1 MIRILPPFS
10 FWKKLSTSQ
19 LYIRV
24 AVGMMLLFSAVTPVA
39 AQNISGQWIGRFTSE
54 EDPGG
59 GGTDYVLEIE
69 SNGGQLSGYSYTYF
83 SIAGK
88 RYFVICRLKGNY
100 DKGSKSLV
108 ISEVETVKTN
118 TPPDFENCHQ
128 SHQLTYL
135 KQKDK
140 ETLVGKWKPTEK
152 GSTCGK
158 GFTELER
165 KALVKENASK
175 NIEETKKTPVQQ
187 STLAKKDVAQTK
199 PKTPAT
205 SPIKKTTPNDTKVAS
220 KPSVPAQKAIVKNTV
235 PKSAPTNPST
245 EPKTIIT
252 EEPPVAIPPKVAQ
265 QSVKDNYNE
274 KKNIDKSALPAESG
288 KAKNMSDNTKE
299 KLAKR
304 TYQVIKVIEVSQP
317 NIKVDIYDNGQVDG
331 DVVSI
336 YLNDKQLVSSK
347 MLTAQPITLQI
358 KIDDQEEIY
367 DLIMYA
373 ESLGSIPPNTA
384 LMIVTTPTQRYEINI
399 SSNEQTSGAIR
410 FKFKK

>member
-1 MIRILPPFS
+1 MPKGQVHIKLLVALFLFS
-10 FWKKLSTSQ
+10 ISTST
-19 LYIRV
+19 V
-24 AVGMMLLFSAVTPVA
+24 
-39 AQNISGQWIGRFTSE
+39 AQNISGQWIGKFTSE
-54 EDPGG
+54 EDPRG

-69 SNGGQLSGYSYTYF
+69 AAGNQLSGYSYTYF

-108 ISEVETVKTN
+108 VNEVETIKTN
-118 TPPDFENCHQ
+118 TPPDFDNCHQ

-140 ETLVGKWKPTEK
+140 ETLVGKWKPSEK

-165 KALVKENASK
+165 KALIKEAPIK
-175 NIEETKKTPVQQ
+175 MDE
-187 STLAKKDVAQTK
+187 AKKANPEIKSNSTQKGLPQTSTK
-199 PKTPAT
+199 PKPSTT
-205 SPIKKTTPNDTKVAS
+205 TPIKTPPLASNQKKATTPKKIVPQNPTVAS
-220 KPSVPAQKAIVKNTV
+220 KPTV
-235 PKSAPTNPST
+235 NNNPPKT
-245 EPKTIIT
+245 EPKPVTV
-252 EEPPVAIPPKVAQ
+252 EEPVGQAPPKVAQ
-265 QSVKDNYNE
+265 QTVKDNNAD
-274 KKNIDKSALPAESG
+274 KKNSDKSALHTESA
-288 KAKNMSDNTKE
+288 KAKSMSDNAKE

-304 TYQVIKVIEVSQP
+304 TYQVIKVIEVSHP
-317 NIKVDIYDNGQVDG
+317 SIKVDIYDNGQVDG
-331 DVVSI
+331 DIVSI
-336 YLNDKQLVSSK
+336 YLNEKQLIASK

-358 KIDDQEEIY
+358 NVDEKEDVY

>member
-1 MIRILPPFS
+1 MNRLLPHFTFRDQLPSKQLFTFLVIS
-10 FWKKLSTSQ
+10 AALFFCSTMKVSGQQ
-19 LYIRV
+19 L
-24 AVGMMLLFSAVTPVA
+24 
-39 AQNISGQWIGRFTSE
+39 SGQWIGKFTSA

-69 SNGGQLSGYSYTYF
+69 ANGSQLSGYSYTYF

-88 RYFVICRLKGNY
+88 RYFVICRLTGSY
-100 DKGSKSLV
+100 DKASKSMV
-108 ISEVETVKTN
+108 INEVQTVKTN

-140 ETLVGKWKPTEK
+140 ESLVGKWKPTEK

-165 KALVKENASK
+165 KVLIKENAK
-175 NIEETKKTPVQQ
+175 KDTEQAKKEIIKQNLPAKKTTTQPAPKTQPATAIKKTP
-187 STLAKKDVAQTK
+187 
-199 PKTPAT
+199 P
-205 SPIKKTTPNDTKVAS
+205 VAS
-220 KPSVPAQKAIVKNTV
+220 KPLPKTSNPAQKPVVKNET
-235 PKSAPTNPST
+235 PINPPKTKETEEKSAST
-245 EPKTIIT
+245 
-252 EEPPVAIPPKVAQ
+252 PPKIAQ
-265 QSVKDNYNE
+265 QTLKDNFSE
-274 KKNIDKSALPAESG
+274 KKKSDKTALPIESN
-288 KAKNMSDNTKE
+288 KAKNISENTKD
-299 KLAKR
+299 KLSKR
-304 TYQVIKVIEVSQP
+304 TYQVIKIIEVTQP
-317 NIKVDIYDNGQVDG
+317 NIKVDIYDNGQIDG

-336 YLNDKQLVSSK
+336 YLNEKQLVSSK

-358 KIDDQEEIY
+358 KVDENEDVY

-373 ESLGSIPPNTA
+373 ESLGTIPPNTA
-384 LMIVTTPTQRYEINI
+384 LMIVTTATQRYEINI

>member
-1 MIRILPPFS
+1 MIRILPLFS
-10 FWKKLSTSQ
+10 FWNDISNRQ
-19 LYIRV
+19 LYTRILV
-24 AVGMMLLFSAVTPVA
+24 VVLLLFAAATPLA
-39 AQNISGQWIGRFTSE
+39 AQNISGQWIGKFTSE

-88 RYFVICRLKGNY
+88 RYFVICRLKGSY
-100 DKGSKSLV
+100 DKGSKSMV
-108 ISEVETVKTN
+108 INEVETVKTN

-140 ETLVGKWKPTEK
+140 ESLVGKWKPSEK

-165 KALVKENASK
+165 KALVKEKSSK
-175 NIEETKKTPVQQ
+175 PEEETKKAAVQRSTP
-187 STLAKKDVAQTK
+187 AKKEVIQVK
-199 PKTPAT
+199 PTPPST
-205 SPIKKTTPNDTKVAS
+205 TTIKKTAPTANQAS
-220 KPSVPAQKAIVKNTV
+220 PKKPVPSNKTIVKNT
-235 PKSAPTNPST
+235 PPTT
-245 EPKTIIT
+245 EPKKITT
-252 EEPPVAIPPKVAQ
+252 EEPPASTPPKVAQ
-265 QSVKDNYNE
+265 QTVKENFNE
-274 KKNIDKSALPAESG
+274 KKNSEKSALHIESS

-299 KLAKR
+299 KMAKR
-304 TYQVIKVIEVSQP
+304 TYQVIKVIEVSEP
-317 NIKVDIYDNGQVDG
+317 SVKVDIYDNGQVDG

-336 YLNDKQLVSSK
+336 YLNEKQLVSSK
-347 MLTAQPITLQI
+347 MLTAQPISLQI
-358 KIDDQEEIY
+358 QVEDKEEVY

>member
-1 MIRILPPFS
+1 LIRDLPLFS
-10 FWKKLSTSQ
+10 FWNQFSNRQ
-19 LYIRV
+19 LYTRV
-24 AVGMMLLFSAVTPVA
+24 LVVAILLLSATSPLL
-39 AQNISGQWIGRFTSE
+39 AQNISGQWIGKFTSE

-100 DKGSKSLV
+100 DKGSKSMV
-108 ISEVETVKTN
+108 INEVETVKTN

-140 ETLVGKWKPTEK
+140 ESLVGKWKPAEK

-165 KALVKENASK
+165 KALIKEKPSK
-175 NIEETKKTPVQQ
+175 TEEENKNVSSQKSTP
-187 STLAKKDVAQTK
+187 SKKDVIQSK
-199 PKTPAT
+199 PNPLT
-205 SPIKKTTPNDTKVAS
+205 SSIKKTSPNTVKSTPNTIT
-220 KPSVPAQKAIVKNTV
+220 PSQKAIVKNV
-235 PKSAPTNPST
+235 PPKS
-245 EPKTIIT
+245 EPKKINTD
-252 EEPPVAIPPKVAQ
+252 EPTVSTPPKVAQ
-265 QSVKDNYNE
+265 QTVKDNFSE
-274 KKNIDKSALPAESG
+274 KKNTDKSALPLEST

-299 KLAKR
+299 KMAKR

-317 NIKVDIYDNGQVDG
+317 TVKVDIYDNGQVDG

-336 YLNDKQLVSSK
+336 YLNEKQLVSSK
-347 MLTAQPITLQI
+347 MLTAQPISLQI
-358 KIDDQEEIY
+358 QVDDKEEVY

>member
-1 MIRILPPFS
+1 MIRILPLFS
-10 FWKKLSTSQ
+10 FWNKASNAQ

-24 AVGMMLLFSAVTPVA
+24 VVGVILLFSVLTPVA

-108 ISEVETVKTN
+108 INEVETVKTN

-140 ETLVGKWKPTEK
+140 ESLVGKWKPAEK

-165 KALVKENASK
+165 KALVKESTSK
-175 NIEETKKTPVQQ
+175 NVEEIKKATVQQ
-187 STLAKKDVAQTK
+187 STPIKKDFAQTK
-199 PKTPAT
+199 PKPPAAST
-205 SPIKKTTPNDTKVAS
+205 IKKTTPNATTLAPKTTV
-220 KPSVPAQKAIVKNTV
+220 PSQKAIVKNTTPKPV
-235 PKSAPTNPST
+235 PVNPKA

-252 EEPPVAIPPKVAQ
+252 DEPPVALPPKVAQ

-304 TYQVIKVIEVSQP
+304 TYQVIKVIEVSQS

-336 YLNDKQLVSSK
+336 YLNEKQLVSSK
-347 MLTAQPITLQI
+347 MLTAKPITLEI
-358 KIDDQEEIY
+358 NVDNQEEIY

>member
-1 MIRILPPFS
+1 MIRILPLFS
-10 FWKKLSTSQ
+10 FWKQFSNTQ
-19 LYIRV
+19 LYTRV
-24 AVGMMLLFSAVTPVA
+24 LVVGLLLFSAVTPLA
-39 AQNISGQWIGRFTSE
+39 AQNISGQWIGKFTSE

-88 RYFVICRLKGNY
+88 RYFVICRLKGSY
-100 DKGSKSLV
+100 DKGSKSMV
-108 ISEVETVKTN
+108 INEVETVKTN

-140 ETLVGKWKPTEK
+140 ESLIGKWKPAEK

-165 KALVKENASK
+165 KALVKEK
-175 NIEETKKTPVQQ
+175 TTKTEEETKKASVQKSTP
-187 STLAKKDVAQTK
+187 AKKEVVQAK
-199 PKTPAT
+199 PNPPAT
-205 SPIKKTTPNDTKVAS
+205 SPIKKTSPTTVQTAPK
-220 KPSVPAQKAIVKNTV
+220 KPATTQKTIEKNTP
-235 PKSAPTNPST
+235 PKAETKN
-245 EPKTIIT
+245 IIT
-252 EEPPVAIPPKVAQ
+252 EEPPVSAPPKVAQ

-274 KKNIDKSALPAESG
+274 KKNSDKSALPIESA
-288 KAKNMSDNTKE
+288 KAKNMSDNAKE
-299 KLAKR
+299 KMSKR
-304 TYQVIKVIEVSQP
+304 TYQVIKVIEVTQP
-317 NIKVDIYDNGQVDG
+317 TIKVDIYDNGQVDG

-336 YLNDKQLVSSK
+336 YLNEKQLVSSK

-358 KIDDQEEIY
+358 QVDDKEEIY

>member
-24 AVGMMLLFSAVTPVA
+24 AVGVMLLFSVVTPVA

-108 ISEVETVKTN
+108 ISEIETVKTN

-140 ETLVGKWKPTEK
+140 ESLVGKWKPTEK

-165 KALVKENASK
+165 KTLIKESTSKITEEANKNAVK
-175 NIEETKKTPVQQ
+175 Q
-187 STLAKKDVAQTK
+187 STPSKTEVAQTK

-205 SPIKKTTPNDTKVAS
+205 STIKKTTPTTT
-220 KPSVPAQKAIVKNTV
+220 KPSPKPPVVTQKIIEKSTP
-235 PKSAPTNPST
+235 PKLAPTNPKV
-245 EPKTIIT
+245 EPKNIIK
-252 EEPPVAIPPKVAQ
+252 EESQVSTPPKVAQ
-265 QSVKDNYNE
+265 QTVKDNYNE

-304 TYQVIKVIEVSQP
+304 TYQVIKVIEVSQS

-336 YLNDKQLVSSK
+336 YLNEKQLVSSK

-358 KIDDQEEIY
+358 KVDNQEEIY

>member
-1 MIRILPPFS
+1 MIRILPLFS
-10 FWKKLSTSQ
+10 FWNKSSNAHR
-19 LYIRV
+19 YIRV
-24 AVGMMLLFSAVTPVA
+24 LVAVMLLFFALTPVA

-88 RYFVICRLKGNY
+88 RYFVICRLKGSY

-108 ISEVETVKTN
+108 INEVETVKTN

-140 ETLVGKWKPTEK
+140 ESLVGKWKPAEK

-165 KALVKENASK
+165 KALVKENTSK
-175 NIEETKKTPVQQ
+175 DAEDTKKGTVKQLPP
-187 STLAKKDVAQTK
+187 AKKDVAQTK
-199 PKTPAT
+199 PKTPAAT
-205 SPIKKTTPNDTKVAS
+205 TIKKTVPNSTQPSTKPPVAT
-220 KPSVPAQKAIVKNTV
+220 QKAIVKNTPQKTV
-235 PKSAPTNPST
+235 PTSPKT
-245 EPKTIIT
+245 EPKTFIT
-252 EEPPVAIPPKVAQ
+252 EEPPLTSSPKAAQ
-265 QSVKDNYNE
+265 QTVKDNYNE

-304 TYQVIKVIEVSQP
+304 TYQVIKVIEVNQP

-336 YLNDKQLVSSK
+336 YLNEKQLVSSK

-358 KIDDQEEIY
+358 KVDDQEEIY

>member
-1 MIRILPPFS
+1 LLGGQFS
-10 FWKKLSTSQ
+10 
-19 LYIRV
+19 YVI
-24 AVGMMLLFSAVTPVA
+24 
-39 AQNISGQWIGRFTSE
+39 AQNISGQWIGKFTSE
-54 EDPGG
+54 ENPGG

-69 SNGGQLSGYSYTYF
+69 SNGTQLSGYSYTYF
-83 SIAGK
+83 SLAGK
-88 RYFVICRLKGNY
+88 RYFVICRLKGTY
-100 DKGSKSLV
+100 DKGSKSME
-108 ISEVETVKTN
+108 IREIETIKTN

-140 ETLVGKWKPTEK
+140 ETLIGKWKPSEK

-165 KALVKENASK
+165 KALVKENNNKSTTENNPAASK
-175 NIEETKKTPVQQ
+175 VTNPVKKPLTKT
-187 STLAKKDVAQTK
+187 
-199 PKTPAT
+199 T
-205 SPIKKTTPNDTKVAS
+205 SPKNNTTAPQVKTLPTPKQQPS
-220 KPSVPAQKAIVKNTV
+220 KPSVTTSKPVIKK
-235 PKSAPTNPST
+235 PTIAV
-245 EPKTIIT
+245 EPKIIQEDET
-252 EEPPVAIPPKVAQ
+252 LVTPPKIGQ
-265 QSVKDNYNE
+265 QSVRENLNE
-274 KKNIDKSALPAESG
+274 KKNSEKSALPVESA
-288 KAKNMSDNTKE
+288 KAKNLSENTKD

-304 TYQVIKVIEVSQP
+304 TYQVIKLIEVSQS
-317 NIKVDIYDNGQVDG
+317 NIKVDIYDNGQIDG

-336 YLNDKQLVSSK
+336 YLNEKQLVSSK

-358 KIDDQEEIY
+358 KVDENEDVY

>member
-1 MIRILPPFS
+1 LIRLLPF
-10 FWKKLSTSQ
+10 FTFKERQLSKQ
-19 LYIRV
+19 LFTTLGFAV
-24 AVGMMLLFSAVTPVA
+24 ALLFCSNFKAD
-39 AQNISGQWIGRFTSE
+39 AQQLSGQWIGKFTSAD
-54 EDPGG
+54 DPGAS
-59 GGTDYVLEIE
+59 GTDYVLEIE
-69 SNGGQLSGYSYTYF
+69 ANGNQLSGYSYTYF

-88 RYFVICRLKGNY
+88 RYFVICRLKGTY
-100 DKGSKSLV
+100 DKGSKSMV
-108 ISEVETVKTN
+108 INEVETVKTN

-140 ETLVGKWKPTEK
+140 ESLVGKWKPTEK

-165 KALVKENASK
+165 KALIKENARKDS
-175 NIEETKKTPVQQ
+175 EQTKKEIVKQNLPE
-187 STLAKKDVAQTK
+187 KKTINQPS
-199 PKTPAT
+199 PKTQP
-205 SPIKKTTPNDTKVAS
+205 SNSFNKTPSSAS
-220 KPSVPAQKAIVKNTV
+220 KPLPKENNPIQKPIAKNT
-235 PKSAPTNPST
+235 TPST
-245 EPKTIIT
+245 PPKAA
-252 EEPPVAIPPKVAQ
+252 EVEDAAPSIPPKVAQ
-265 QSVKDNYNE
+265 QSVKDNFNE
-274 KKNIDKSALPAESG
+274 KKNTDKSALPVESG
-288 KAKNMSDNTKE
+288 KAKNIPDNTKD
-299 KLAKR
+299 KLSKR
-304 TYQVIKVIEVSQP
+304 TYQVIKVIEVTQP

-336 YLNDKQLVSSK
+336 YLNEKQLVSSK

-358 KIDDQEEIY
+358 KVDENEDVY

-410 FKFKK
+410 FKMKK

>member
-1 MIRILPPFS
+1 MLFVICLLGGQ
-10 FWKKLSTSQ
+10 LSYVS
-19 LYIRV
+19 
-24 AVGMMLLFSAVTPVA
+24 
-39 AQNISGQWIGRFTSE
+39 AQNISGQWIGKFTSE
-54 EDPGG
+54 DDPGG
-59 GGTDYVLEIE
+59 SGTDYVLEIE
-69 SNGGQLSGYSYTYF
+69 SNGNQLSGYSYTYF
-83 SIAGK
+83 SLAGK
-88 RYFVICRLKGNY
+88 RYFVICRLKGTY
-100 DKGSKSLV
+100 DKGSKSME
-108 ISEVETVKTN
+108 IKEIETIKTN

-128 SHQLTYL
+128 AHQLTYL

-140 ETLVGKWKPTEK
+140 ETLIGKWKPSEK

-165 KALVKENASK
+165 KALIKENSNKTSTENKPAASK
-175 NIEETKKTPVQQ
+175 ATTPAKKPSNTTATTPKNSP
-187 STLAKKDVAQTK
+187 STPLAKTGPNPKQQPAKPLIPSTKPVIKNPPVKTIPQEIKTEESADVA
-199 PKTPAT
+199 
-205 SPIKKTTPNDTKVAS
+205 
-220 KPSVPAQKAIVKNTV
+220 
-235 PKSAPTNPST
+235 
-245 EPKTIIT
+245 
-252 EEPPVAIPPKVAQ
+252 PPKVAQ
-265 QSVKDNYNE
+265 QTVRDNMNE
-274 KKNIDKSALPAESG
+274 KKNSEKSALPIESG
-288 KAKNMSDNTKE
+288 KAKNISDNTKD

-358 KIDDQEEIY
+358 KVDENEDVY

-384 LMIVTTPTQRYEINI
+384 LMIVTTATQRYEINI

>member
-1 MIRILPPFS
+1 LIRILRLFS
-10 FWKKLSTSQ
+10 FWNHFSNPQ
-19 LYIRV
+19 LYTRV
-24 AVGMMLLFSAVTPVA
+24 IVVVVLLFAAITPMV
-39 AQNISGQWIGRFTSE
+39 AQNISGQWIGKFTSE

-69 SNGGQLSGYSYTYF
+69 SNGSQLSGYSYTYF

-100 DKGSKSLV
+100 EKGSKSLI

-135 KQKDK
+135 KQKDR
-140 ETLVGKWKPTEK
+140 ELLVGKWKPSEK

-165 KALVKENASK
+165 KALVKEKTTKSE
-175 NIEETKKTPVQQ
+175 EETKKASVQKLTP
-187 STLAKKDVAQTK
+187 AKKEVVETK
-199 PKTPAT
+199 PKTPT
-205 SPIKKTTPNDTKVAS
+205 TTPIQKTTPNVTKS
-220 KPSVPAQKAIVKNTV
+220 TPKPTLPAQKATVKNTPLKSD
-235 PKSAPTNPST
+235 PKNPTT
-245 EPKTIIT
+245 EPKKTIT
-252 EEPPVAIPPKVAQ
+252 EEPQVAIPPKVAQ
-265 QSVKDNYNE
+265 QTVKDNFNE
-274 KKNIDKSALPAESG
+274 KKNNDKSALPAESG

-304 TYQVIKVIEVSQP
+304 TYQVIKVIEVIQP

-358 KIDDQEEIY
+358 KVDDQEEIY

>member
-1 MIRILPPFS
+1 MIRILPLFS
-10 FWKKLSTSQ
+10 FWNKASNAQ

-24 AVGMMLLFSAVTPVA
+24 VVGVILLFSVLSPVS

-108 ISEVETVKTN
+108 INEVETVKTN

-140 ETLVGKWKPTEK
+140 ESLVGKWKPAEK

-165 KALVKENASK
+165 KALVKESTSK
-175 NIEETKKTPVQQ
+175 NVEEIKKATVQQ
-187 STLAKKDVAQTK
+187 STPIKKDFAQTK
-199 PKTPAT
+199 PKPPAAST
-205 SPIKKTTPNDTKVAS
+205 IKKPTPNATTVAP
-220 KPSVPAQKAIVKNTV
+220 KTTVPSQKAIVKNTTPKPV
-235 PKSAPTNPST
+235 PVNPKA

-252 EEPPVAIPPKVAQ
+252 DEPPVALPPKVAQ

-336 YLNDKQLVSSK
+336 YLNEKQLVSSK
-347 MLTAQPITLQI
+347 MLTAKPITLEI
-358 KIDDQEEIY
+358 NVDNQEEIY

>member
-1 MIRILPPFS
+1 MIRLLPFFNFKDRQS
-10 FWKKLSTSQ
+10 SKQ
-19 LYIRV
+19 LFTTLVITV
-24 AVGMMLLFSAVTPVA
+24 VLLFCSNLKVA
-39 AQNISGQWIGRFTSE
+39 AQQLSGQWIGKFTSSD
-54 EDPGG
+54 DPGAS
-59 GGTDYVLEIE
+59 GTDYVLEIE
-69 SNGGQLSGYSYTYF
+69 ANGNQLSGYSYTYF

-100 DKGSKSLV
+100 DKGSKSMV

-140 ETLVGKWKPTEK
+140 ESLVGKWKPTEK

-165 KALVKENASK
+165 KALIKENPKKDSDQ
-175 NIEETKKTPVQQ
+175 TKKEIVNKNLPEKKTSTPTTPKSQ
-187 STLAKKDVAQTK
+187 TPNTIKKAPPVANKPQTK
-199 PKTPAT
+199 PNNSVQKPITKNSSPA
-205 SPIKKTTPNDTKVAS
+205 PQS
-220 KPSVPAQKAIVKNTV
+220 KPPIV
-235 PKSAPTNPST
+235 
-245 EPKTIIT
+245 
-252 EEPPVAIPPKVAQ
+252 EEPVQSTPPKVAQ
-265 QSVKDNYNE
+265 QTLKDNFSE
-274 KKNIDKSALPAESG
+274 KKNSDKTALPIESN
-288 KAKNMSDNTKE
+288 KAKNIPENTKD
-299 KLAKR
+299 KLSKR
-304 TYQVIKVIEVSQP
+304 TYQVIKVIEVTQP

-336 YLNDKQLVSSK
+336 YLNEKQLVSSK

-358 KIDDQEEIY
+358 KVDENEDVY

>member
-1 MIRILPPFS
+1 MIRILPLFS
-10 FWKKLSTSQ
+10 FWNRFSNRQ
-19 LYIRV
+19 LYTRV
-24 AVGMMLLFSAVTPVA
+24 LVVGLLLFYAVTPLA
-39 AQNISGQWIGRFTSE
+39 AQNISGQWIGKFTSE

-100 DKGSKSLV
+100 DKGSKSMV
-108 ISEVETVKTN
+108 INEVETVKTN

-140 ETLVGKWKPTEK
+140 ESLIGKWKPAEK

-165 KALVKENASK
+165 KGLVKEKSTKAD
-175 NIEETKKTPVQQ
+175 EETKKT
-187 STLAKKDVAQTK
+187 SAKKS
-199 PKTPAT
+199 TPPTT
-205 SPIKKTTPNDTKVAS
+205 SPIKKTNPAIAQTSPK
-220 KPSVPAQKAIVKNTV
+220 KPSPTQKAIVKNTV
-235 PKSAPTNPST
+235 PTAENKNIFTDETPVSA
-245 EPKTIIT
+245 
-252 EEPPVAIPPKVAQ
+252 PPKVGQ
-265 QSVKDNYNE
+265 QSVKDNNNE
-274 KKNIDKSALPAESG
+274 KKNTDKSALPIESA
-288 KAKNMSDNTKE
+288 KAKNMPDNTKE
-299 KLAKR
+299 KMSKR

-317 NIKVDIYDNGQVDG
+317 IIKVDIYDNGQVDG

-347 MLTAQPITLQI
+347 MLTAQPITL
-358 KIDDQEEIY
+358 KIEVEDKEEIY

-384 LMIVTTPTQRYEINI
+384 FMVVTTSNQRFEINI

>member
-1 MIRILPPFS
+1 MIRLLPHFTFRDRLPSKQLFTSLVISAILFFCS
-10 FWKKLSTSQ
+10 NITVSGQQ
-19 LYIRV
+19 L
-24 AVGMMLLFSAVTPVA
+24 
-39 AQNISGQWIGRFTSE
+39 SGQWIGKFTSE
-54 EDPGG
+54 EDPDG

-69 SNGGQLSGYSYTYF
+69 ANGNQLSGYSYTYF

-88 RYFVICRLKGNY
+88 RYFVICRLKGSY
-100 DKGSKSLV
+100 DKASKSMV

-140 ETLVGKWKPTEK
+140 ESLVGKWKPTEK

-165 KALVKENASK
+165 KVLVKEK
-175 NIEETKKTPVQQ
+175 
-187 STLAKKDVAQTK
+187 AKKDTEQSKKENVKQNLPDKKITTQTA
-199 PKTPAT
+199 PKTQPAKTTQKTPPVTSKPLAKTNNPIQKPVVKNVAPAT
-205 SPIKKTTPNDTKVAS
+205 P
-220 KPSVPAQKAIVKNTV
+220 
-235 PKSAPTNPST
+235 PKSIEKEESAPLT
-245 EPKTIIT
+245 
-252 EEPPVAIPPKVAQ
+252 PPKVAQ
-265 QSVKDNYNE
+265 QSVKDNFSE
-274 KKNIDKSALPAESG
+274 KKNSDKSALPVESG
-288 KAKNMSDNTKE
+288 KAKNIPDNTKD
-299 KLAKR
+299 KLSKR
-304 TYQVIKVIEVSQP
+304 TYQVIKVIEVTQP

-336 YLNDKQLVSSK
+336 YLNEKQLVSSK

-358 KIDDQEEIY
+358 KVDENEDVY

-384 LMIVTTPTQRYEINI
+384 LMIVTTATQRYEINI

>member
-1 MIRILPPFS
+1 MIRTLPQFLFAPSIVFRKHWSRILVV
-10 FWKKLSTSQ
+10 LCLLGGQ
-19 LYIRV
+19 IRYV
-24 AVGMMLLFSAVTPVA
+24 N
-39 AQNISGQWIGRFTSE
+39 AQNISGQWIGKFTSE
-54 EDPGG
+54 EDPSGS
-59 GGTDYVLEIE
+59 GTDYVLEIE
-69 SNGGQLSGYSYTYF
+69 SNGSQLSGYSYTYF
-83 SIAGK
+83 SLAGK

-100 DKGSKSLV
+100 DKGSKSMV
-108 ISEVETVKTN
+108 INEIETIKTN

-140 ETLVGKWKPTEK
+140 ETLIGKWKPSEK

-165 KALVKENASK
+165 KALIKENSGKTSNENKPAASK
-175 NIEETKKTPVQQ
+175 AASPVKKPSTTTPPQKKPTVPLTKIVPSPKQQPKPTLPTPKPVTKTPPV
-187 STLAKKDVAQTK
+187 
-199 PKTPAT
+199 
-205 SPIKKTTPNDTKVAS
+205 KV
-220 KPSVPAQKAIVKNTV
+220 
-235 PKSAPTNPST
+235 
-245 EPKTIIT
+245 EPKIIQT
-252 EEPPVAIPPKVAQ
+252 EEPPVVAPPKVGQ
-265 QSVKDNYNE
+265 QSVRENMNE
-274 KKNIDKSALPAESG
+274 KKNSEKSALPVESG
-288 KAKNMSDNTKE
+288 KAKNMSDNTKD
-299 KLAKR
+299 KLTKR

-336 YLNDKQLVSSK
+336 YLNEKQLVSSK

-358 KIDDQEEIY
+358 KVDENEDVY

-384 LMIVTTPTQRYEINI
+384 LMIVTTSTQRYEINI

-410 FKFKK
+410 FKIKK